1 MGNLRHLR
9 TLVALSRAFMSA
21 LSGVDGKGGGGGHG
35 GKVRTGSGVGG
46 GGVEVRFTYHTNFI
60 VISKPYA
67 LHS

>member
-1 MGNLRHLR
+1 
-9 TLVALSRAFMSA
+9 MSA